1 MKILQLTKTFF
12 RKINQKNGQNVAD
25 RNAANNRFV
34 EPPAQELE
42 TEDTL
47 PWWWFG
53 SETQLREDWDSSSKT
68 AQVSDTDIK
77 LYPALYT
84 NQLSS
89 HRTF

>member
-12 RKINQKNGQNVAD
+12 QKINQKNGQNLVD
-25 RNAANNRFV
+25 QNPSNNRFV
-34 EPPAQELE
+34 KSPAPELE

-53 SETQLREDWDSSSKT
+53 SETQLREDWDYSSKT

-77 LYPALYT
+77 LYQALYA
-84 NQLSS
+84 NQLPS
-89 HRTF
+89 HRIF